1 MVIRSN
7 RWFGGRPDADR
18 LNNYR
23 VTMQLVNGYF
33 GLIAREPSIH
43 LPSVCESEIEES
55 ESQDSDSSSSHGHHS
70 RGRHSRGS
78 GSSDSDRSHGHQATA
93 TTFTDTILVDTTPS
107 GSVTV
112 TILVDTTPEESS
124 DSDRSHGHRHHRGG
138 RGSGRGGHHHRGRPG
153 HIHGQYRGA
162 ISTSDHSHGHHSR
175 GRHPYSSLHHPKG
188 DLVMDSISNID
199 KTHILPTIRVQ
210 GFPCEQPTTPALST
224 RRPTTTKFTTSKT
237 NIVYSING
245 RSRVLGQ
252 FIKCF
257 NREIAWLRSSLS

>member
-33 GLIAREPSIH
+33 GLIVREPSIH

-70 RGRHSRGS
+70 RGRHSRGW
-78 GSSDSDRSHGHQATA
+78 
-93 TTFTDTILVDTTPS
+93 
-107 GSVTV
+107 
-112 TILVDTTPEESS
+112 ESR

-153 HIHGQYRGA
+153 HIHGQYQQYRQN
-162 ISTSDHSHGHHSR
+162 
-175 GRHPYSSLHHPKG
+175 PYSPYYPRPR
-188 DLVMDSISNID
+188 
-199 KTHILPTIRVQ
+199 LPYN
-210 GFPCEQPTTPALST
+210 CEQPTTPALST

-257 NREIAWLRSSLS
+257 NRKNCLVTLQSELG